1 MADEDVVVEE
11 TPVEEPV
18 EEAAPAEAE
27 VAEETPS
34 EEESSTLLS
43 GDGGEGDGE
52 DTATGAP
59 DEYVFTP
66 PDGVEIDEAQ
76 IETFGEYAHDLGL
89 SQDQFQKLIDFE
101 MERAQQAQSQ
111 MADAYTERVSAWAE
125 ATKVDKELGGEVLD
139 ENLGLAK
146 RAMDAFASPELA
158 KLIDTPST
166 ENPDGLGLGNHPEV
180 IRLFYRVGKAISESD
195 LVTGDSKVE
204 GPASLQKM
212 YPTMFNPA
220 D

>member
-1 MADEDVVVEE
+1 MADEEVVVEE

-76 IETFGEYAHDLGL
+76 IESFGEYAHDLGL

-125 ATKVDKELGGEVLD
+125 ATKADKELGGEVLD

>member
-76 IETFGEYAHDLGL
+76 IESFGEYAHDLGL

-111 MADAYTERVSAWAE
+111 MADAYTERVSGWAE
-125 ATKVDKELGGEVLD
+125 ATKADKELGGEVLD

>member
-1 MADEDVVVEE
+1 MADEEVVE
-11 TPVEEPV
+11 TPAEEPV
-18 EEAAPAEAE
+18 EAAPAEAE

-43 GDGGEGDGE
+43 GDGGEGEGE
-52 DTATGAP
+52 DTSTGAP
-59 DEYVFTP
+59 EEYVFTP
-66 PDGVEIDEAQ
+66 PDGVEIDEEQ
-76 IETFGEYAHDLGL
+76 IEAFGEYAHGLGL

-101 MERAQQAQSQ
+101 IERSQKAQSQ
-111 MADAYTERVSAWAE
+111 MADAYTERVSSWAE
-125 ATKVDKELGGEVLD
+125 ATKADKELGGEALN
-139 ENLGLAK
+139 EHLGLAK

-158 KLIDTPST
+158 KLIDTPSA

-212 YPTMFNPA
+212 YPTMFNSA
-220 D
+220 E

>member
-1 MADEDVVVEE
+1 MADEEVVE
-11 TPVEEPV
+11 TPAEEPV
-18 EEAAPAEAE
+18 EAAPAEAE

-34 EEESSTLLS
+34 EEGSSTLLS
-43 GDGGEGDGE
+43 GDGGEGEGE
-52 DTATGAP
+52 DTSTGAP
-59 DEYVFTP
+59 EEYVFTP
-66 PDGVEIDEAQ
+66 PDGIEIDEEQ
-76 IETFGEYAHDLGL
+76 IEAFGEYAYGLGL

-101 MERAQQAQSQ
+101 IERSQKAQSQ
-111 MADAYTERVSAWAE
+111 MADAYTERVSSWAE
-125 ATKVDKELGGEVLD
+125 ATKADKELGGEALN
-139 ENLGLAK
+139 EHLGLAK

-158 KLIDTPST
+158 KLIDTPSA

-212 YPTMFNPA
+212 YPTMFNSA
-220 D
+220 E

>member
-76 IETFGEYAHDLGL
+76 IESFGEYAHDLGL

-111 MADAYTERVSAWAE
+111 MAEAYTERVSGWAE
-125 ATKVDKELGGEVLD
+125 ATKADKELGGEVLD

>member
-1 MADEDVVVEE
+1 MADEEVVE
-11 TPVEEPV
+11 TPAEEPV
-18 EEAAPAEAE
+18 EAAPAEAE

-43 GDGGEGDGE
+43 GDGGEGEGE
-52 DTATGAP
+52 DTSTGAP
-59 DEYVFTP
+59 EEYVFTP
-66 PDGVEIDEAQ
+66 PDGIEIDEEQ
-76 IETFGEYAHDLGL
+76 IEAFGEYAHGLGL

-101 MERAQQAQSQ
+101 IERSQKAQSQ
-111 MADAYTERVSAWAE
+111 MADAYTERVSSWAE
-125 ATKVDKELGGEVLD
+125 ATKADKELGGEALN
-139 ENLGLAK
+139 EHLGLAK

-158 KLIDTPST
+158 KLIDTPSA

-212 YPTMFNPA
+212 YPTMFNSA
-220 D
+220 E

>member
-1 MADEDVVVEE
+1 MADEEVVE
-11 TPVEEPV
+11 TPAEEPV
-18 EEAAPAEAE
+18 EAAPAEAE

-43 GDGGEGDGE
+43 GDGGEGEGE
-52 DTATGAP
+52 DTSTGAP
-59 DEYVFTP
+59 EEYVFTP
-66 PDGVEIDEAQ
+66 PDGVEIDEEQ
-76 IETFGEYAHDLGL
+76 IEAFGEYAHGLGL

-101 MERAQQAQSQ
+101 MERSQKAQSQ
-111 MADAYTERVSAWAE
+111 MADAYTERVSSWAE
-125 ATKVDKELGGEVLD
+125 ATKADKELGGEALN
-139 ENLGLAK
+139 EHLGLAK

-158 KLIDTPST
+158 KLIDTPSA

-212 YPTMFNPA
+212 YPTMFNSA
-220 D
+220 E

>member
-1 MADEDVVVEE
+1 MADEEVVE
-11 TPVEEPV
+11 TPAEEPV
-18 EEAAPAEAE
+18 EAAPAEAE

-34 EEESSTLLS
+34 EEGSSTLLS
-43 GDGGEGDGE
+43 GDGGEGEGE
-52 DTATGAP
+52 DTSTGAP
-59 DEYVFTP
+59 EEYVFTP
-66 PDGVEIDEAQ
+66 PDGIEIDEEQ
-76 IETFGEYAHDLGL
+76 IEAFGEYAYGLGL

-101 MERAQQAQSQ
+101 IERSQKAQSQ
-111 MADAYTERVSAWAE
+111 MADAYTERVSSWAE
-125 ATKVDKELGGEVLD
+125 ATKADKELGGEALS
-139 ENLGLAK
+139 EHLGLAK

-158 KLIDTPST
+158 KLIDTPSA

-212 YPTMFNPA
+212 YPTMFNSA
-220 D
+220 E

>member
-1 MADEDVVVEE
+1 MADEEVVVEE

-18 EEAAPAEAE
+18 EAASPAEAE

-34 EEESSTLLS
+34 EKESSTLLS

-76 IETFGEYAHDLGL
+76 LEAFGEYAHDLGL

-101 MERAQQAQSQ
+101 VGRAQQAQSQ
-111 MADAYTERVSAWAE
+111 MAEAYSERVSSWAE
-125 ATKVDKELGGEVLD
+125 ATKADKELGGEALD
-139 ENLGLAK
+139 EHLGLAK

-158 KLIDTPST
+158 KLIDTPSA

>member
-76 IETFGEYAHDLGL
+76 IEAFGEYAHDLGL

-111 MADAYTERVSAWAE
+111 MAEAYTERVSGWAE
-125 ATKVDKELGGEVLD
+125 ATKADKELGGEVLD

>member
-1 MADEDVVVEE
+1 MADEEVVE
-11 TPVEEPV
+11 TPAEEPV
-18 EEAAPAEAE
+18 EAAPAEAE

-43 GDGGEGDGE
+43 GDGGEGEGE
-52 DTATGAP
+52 DTSTGAP
-59 DEYVFTP
+59 EEYVFTP
-66 PDGVEIDEAQ
+66 PDGIEIDEQQ
-76 IETFGEYAHDLGL
+76 IEAFGEYAHGLGL

-101 MERAQQAQSQ
+101 IERSQKAQSQ
-111 MADAYTERVSAWAE
+111 MADAYTERVSSWAE
-125 ATKVDKELGGEVLD
+125 ATKADKELGGEALN
-139 ENLGLAK
+139 EHLGLAK

-158 KLIDTPST
+158 KLIDTPSA

-212 YPTMFNPA
+212 YPTMFNSA
-220 D
+220 E